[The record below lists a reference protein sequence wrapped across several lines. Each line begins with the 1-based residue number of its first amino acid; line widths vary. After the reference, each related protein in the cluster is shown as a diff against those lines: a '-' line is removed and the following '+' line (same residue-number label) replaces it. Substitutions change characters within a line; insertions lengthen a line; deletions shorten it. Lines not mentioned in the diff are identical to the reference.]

1 MHTLIFPFSNRTVLP
16 KPADSSLC
24 RLGMERWFHLANRL
38 TDASLRTFMLETTEH
53 PLGHQLLEAVFGNSP
68 FLSTCLL
75 REPHILQMMLT
86 VGPDQTL
93 ARLMTTLRHSL
104 DEEIDTGRLMK
115 GLRVG
120 KRQAALLIGLSD
132 IAELWSLSAVTA
144 ALSLLAD
151 TATTLAVRHLLRQTA
166 MVGEI
171 APVHPEDP
179 ERDSGYVVLGMGKCG
194 ARELNYSSD
203 IDLIVLYDEEKGIYT
218 GRRSL
223 RECFIRLTRNLVR
236 ILSERTA
243 DGYVFRTDLRLRPD
257 PASTAIAVSIAAAE
271 LYYESFG
278 QNWERAAMAK
288 ARCIAGDRAT
298 GTAFLKTLKPYIWR
312 RSLDFAAI
320 QDIHSIKRQIHAHK
334 GGSSITILGHDIKLG
349 RGGIREIEFFTQTQ
363 QLIWGG
369 REPSARSPSTC
380 EALLALKDAG
390 HIEHQ
395 VAEELINCYFYLRRL
410 EHRLQMVHDQ
420 QTQTLPQEQEKLDQ
434 FAIFMGA
441 HSTNSFI
448 VALQKVLETVE
459 RHYANLF
466 EEAPD
471 LSTDG
476 NLVFTGAEDDPST
489 LETLYNMG
497 FTNPAGVSA
506 IVRGWHHGHYRAVR
520 TNRHRELLTELMPT
534 LLIALARTAHPDL
547 ACIKFDEFLRHL
559 PDGAQIFSLFC
570 ANPQLL
576 DLVTE
581 ILGDVP
587 RLAER
592 LSRTPALLDAMLT
605 PGFLDPLPSISSLI
619 TELDGQLREVE
630 GDYEATLDTVR
641 YWANDRRFQVGVQI
655 LLNLTDPYEA
665 CRALTMIAE
674 TALGQLC
681 PRVEREFSRL
691 HGHVPGGEFAII
703 AMGKMGGHEM
713 TARSDIDLILVYDVP
728 ENVEISTGPKVLQ
741 SMAFYTRIAQ
751 RFINAITAMT
761 KCGRLYE
768 VDMRLRPSG
777 NKGPLA
783 VSLQAFEK
791 YQEEAAW
798 TWEHMALTR
807 ARLVYGSPKLVSHL
821 QQIIR
826 KTLLRPR
833 DPEKLVLDVADMRER
848 LAREKKSQSLWVVKH
863 VRGGLVDIEFAAQ
876 YLQLRYAPTH
886 PQILSSNTKRTL
898 LLIQESKLLTNVEA
912 CILLDAHAFWM
923 ALHGLLRQSIEGV
936 LDEDAPPGLKAKL
949 CRVCHTDSFENLE
962 RQMAMHATRVHNVFK
977 KIIETPACQLREKT
991 AREPQRSR
999 KIL

>member
-1 MHTLIFPFSNRTVLP
+1 MHSLVFLNQTSLP
-16 KPADSSLC
+16 KPADPNLC
-24 RLGMERWFHLANRL
+24 RLGMERWLHLARSL
-38 TDASLRTFMLETTEH
+38 TDSSLGTFMLEIAEH
-53 PLGHQLLEAVFGNSP
+53 PLGRRLLKAVFGNSP
-68 FLSTCLL
+68 FLSICLL
-75 REPHILQMMLT
+75 REPHVLQMMLT
-86 VGPDQTL
+86 VGADQTM
-93 ARLMTTLRHSL
+93 ARLIAALRQSL

-115 GLRVG
+115 GLRVA

-132 IAELWSLSAVTA
+132 IAEVWSLSAVTA
-144 ALSLLAD
+144 ALSLLAE
-151 TATTLAVRHLLRQTA
+151 TATTLAVRHLLRRTA
-166 MVGEI
+166 MTGEI
-171 APVHPEDP
+171 APAHPEDP

-194 ARELNYSSD
+194 AQELNYSSD

-218 GRRSL
+218 GQRSL

-334 GGSSITILGHDIKLG
+334 GGSSIAILGHDIKRG

-369 REPSARSPSTC
+369 REPNTRNSNTC
-380 EALLALKDAG
+380 KAILSLKVSG
-390 HIEHQ
+390 HVEQ
-395 VAEELINCYFYLRRL
+395 KVANEMITCYKYLRRL

-420 QTQTLPQEQEKLDQ
+420 QTQTLPQEQEKL
-434 FAIFMGA
+434 AHIATFMGA
-441 HSTNSFI
+441 SSTDSF
-448 VALQKVLETVE
+448 VATLQQILETVE

-471 LSTDG
+471 LSTNG

-489 LETLYNMG
+489 LETLWRMG

-506 IVRGWHHGHYRAVR
+506 TVRSWHHGRYRAVR
-520 TNRHRELLTELMPT
+520 TSRHRELLTEFMPT
-534 LLIALARTAHPDL
+534 LLTALARTAHPDL

-559 PDGAQIFSLFC
+559 PDGAQIFSLFY
-570 ANPQLL
+570 ANPHLL

-605 PGFLDPLPSISSLI
+605 PGFLDPFPGLTSLMA
-619 TELDGQLREVE
+619 ELDGQLAEVE
-630 GDYEATLDTVR
+630 GDYEATLDAVR
-641 YWANDRRFQVGVQI
+641 YWANDRRFQIGVQI
-655 LLNLTDPYEA
+655 LLNLTHPYEA
-665 CRALTMIAE
+665 CRALTMIAD
-674 TALGQLC
+674 TALGKLC
-681 PRVEREFSRL
+681 PRVEREFARL
-691 HGHVPGGEFAII
+691 HGCVPGGEFAII

-713 TARSDIDLILVYDVP
+713 TARSDLDLILVYDVP
-728 ENVEISTGPKVLQ
+728 ESVEFSTGQKTLQ
-741 SMAFYTRIAQ
+741 SMVFYTRITQ

-761 KCGRLYE
+761 KCGRLYD

-791 YQEEAAW
+791 YQAEAAW

-807 ARLVYGSPKLVSHL
+807 ARLVYGPPTLVSRL
-821 QQIIR
+821 QTVIR
-826 KTLLRPR
+826 QTLLRPR
-833 DPEKLVLDVADMRER
+833 DPDKLVLDVADMRER
-848 LAREKKSQSLWVVKH
+848 LAREKKTQSLWVVKH
-863 VRGGLVDIEFAAQ
+863 VRGGLVDIEFIAQ
-876 YLQLRYAPTH
+876 YMQLRYAPVH
-886 PQILSSNTKRTL
+886 PQILSPNTARAL
-898 LLIQESKLLTNVEA
+898 LRIQEAGLLESVDVRA
-912 CILLDAHAFWM
+912 LLDAHVFWM

-936 LDEDAPPGLKAKL
+936 LDEHAPPGLKAKL
-949 CRVCHTDSFENLE
+949 CRVCGTDNFEDLE
-962 RQMAMHATRVHNVFK
+962 RGMTRHATRVHDVFK
-977 KIIETPACQLREKT
+977 KLIEIPAC
-991 AREPQRSR
+991 RSR
-999 KIL
+999 EHAALSGMGETLQGG